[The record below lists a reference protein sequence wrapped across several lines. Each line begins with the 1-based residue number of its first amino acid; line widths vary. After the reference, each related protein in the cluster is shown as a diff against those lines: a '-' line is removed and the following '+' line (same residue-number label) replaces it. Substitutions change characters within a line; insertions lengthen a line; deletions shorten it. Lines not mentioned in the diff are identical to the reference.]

1 MKDNS
6 SGEQKLL
13 EHLKKLFELY
23 KDNNLKE
30 ALKYSNKLE
39 LDFSKNLNIP
49 YFHNLKGLI
58 NLGLRDWEES
68 LKNFNQAIEIDKNFE
83 PSHFNKGIANYDLG
97 NLDNAYYNFLEVLNL
112 RKDNQKAK
120 DDLIKILGLINIE
133 KEKKDN
139 FSIVNN
145 LLLQSGH
152 KIDMNKK
159 ISNKNIMDFFYK
171 NKRIVKKYINDLSLE
186 KINCL

>member
-23 KDNNLKE
+23 KDNKLKE

-39 LDFSKNLNIP
+39 LDFSKDLNIP

-83 PSHFNKGIANYDLG
+83 PSYFNKGIANYDLG
-97 NLDNAYYNFLEVLNL
+97 NLDNAYHNFLKVLNI
-112 RKDNQKAK
+112 RKENHKAK
-120 DDLIKILGLINIE
+120 DDLIKILGLITI
-133 KEKKDN
+133 
-139 FSIVNN
+139 
-145 LLLQSGH
+145 
-152 KIDMNKK
+152 NK
-159 ISNKNIMDFFYK
+159 
-171 NKRIVKKYINDLSLE
+171 
-186 KINCL
+186 